1 MCTFETTFQSLKL
14 FPFFFTRTYD
24 PERDYARMK
33 SAGVFK
39 SLGKD
44 IFTFRKYDETC
55 YLISEG
61 RERPEWLSEYESELD
76 DAIASLKNTVGSKL

>member
-1 MCTFETTFQSLKL
+1 MCSFEATFQSLKL
-14 FPFFFTRTYD
+14 FIFFTRTYD

-44 IFTFRKYDETC
+44 IFTFRK
-55 YLISEG
+55 
-61 RERPEWLSEYESELD
+61 
-76 DAIASLKNTVGSKL
+76 